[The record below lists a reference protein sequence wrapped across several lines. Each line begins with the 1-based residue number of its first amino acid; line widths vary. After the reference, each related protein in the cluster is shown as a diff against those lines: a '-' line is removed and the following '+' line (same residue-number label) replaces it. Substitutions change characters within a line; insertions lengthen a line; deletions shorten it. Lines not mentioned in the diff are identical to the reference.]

1 MRAKRMENIGNMMKY
16 EQIYQ
21 KTLDKWGREAQ
32 FDQAVEECAE
42 LIAVLK
48 HWRRGKV
55 NEEQVV
61 DELADVWLMVGQLV
75 YMFGEQRVS
84 RSVEQKID
92 KLNVLL
98 DQE

>member
-1 MRAKRMENIGNMMKY
+1 MMKY
-16 EQIYQ
+16 KQIYQ
-21 KTLDKWGREAQ
+21 RTLDKWGREAQ

-75 YMFGEQRVS
+75 YMFGEQRVACA
-84 RSVEQKID
+84 VEQKVD
-92 KLNVLL
+92 KLAKLL

>member
-1 MRAKRMENIGNMMKY
+1 MTGERRDHIEIMMKY
-16 EQIYQ
+16 EQIYE
-21 KTLDKWGREAQ
+21 KTLEKWGREAQ

-61 DELADVWLMVGQLV
+61 NELADVWLMVGQLV

-92 KLNVLL
+92 KLKVLL

>member
-1 MRAKRMENIGNMMKY
+1 
-16 EQIYQ
+16 
-21 KTLDKWGREAQ
+21 
-32 FDQAVEECAE
+32 
-42 LIAVLK
+42 
-48 HWRRGKV
+48 
-55 NEEQVV
+55 V

-84 RSVEQKID
+84 RSVEQKIE